1 MFADSL
7 CDSAWT
13 QTSRRGWTTL
23 ASFAVQSLA
32 VGVLLLLPLIY
43 TEGLPQLKWIS
54 TPLPVP
60 APPPPPAEPPT
71 HAQNSHQQSNLVDGH
86 PVAPPTIPDRVAHIE
101 DHGPLPSIRGSDIGV
116 LGGTGSRNLAG
127 VLGATGPMAL
137 TVAPPPPTPV
147 ARPPRPSVMMQG
159 YLVHRVDPPYPPLA
173 RAARIQGRVQ
183 LQAIISREGRIENLR
198 VLEGH
203 PMLVQAAL
211 EAVRQWRYRPY
222 VLNGEPIEV
231 ETLVTVNFVL
241 SGD

>member
-7 CDSAWT
+7 CDATWA

-23 ASFAVQSLA
+23 ASFALQALA

-54 TPLPVP
+54 TTLPVP
-60 APPPPPAEPPT
+60 APPPPPAQPPT
-71 HAQNSHQQSNLVDGH
+71 ARTSHQQSNLVDGR
-86 PVAPPTIPDRVAHIE
+86 PVTPPTIPDHVAHIQ
-101 DHGPLPSIRGSDIGV
+101 DQGPPPSITGSELGV
-116 LGGTGSRNLAG
+116 RGGTGDPRFAG
-127 VLGATGPMAL
+127 VFSSLGTSTIA
-137 TVAPPPPTPV
+137 VAPPPPKPV

-159 YLVHRVDPPYPPLA
+159 YLVYRVEPVYPPLA

-183 LQAIISREGRIENLR
+183 LQAIIGRDGRIENLR

-203 PMLVQAAL
+203 PMLVQAARD
-211 EAVRQWRYRPY
+211 AVSRWRYRPY
-222 VLNGEPIEV
+222 ILNGESIEV

-241 SGD
+241 SGN